1 MNREQLIQQLMRQKG
16 LKNYLEIGVF
26 NGHIFFR
33 VKSRFKLA
41 VDPEFRFSQGRKI
54 LKTILNPFN
63 LYNRYFPMTSDAFFE
78 QEAPAVLA
86 GRQIDLAL
94 IDGMHE
100 YDFALR
106 DVENTLHYLSA
117 GGVIV
122 MHDCNPQTAEAS
134 DSFADWKARN
144 FAGTWNGDVWKT
156 IMLLR
161 TRDDLR
167 VSVLDCDH
175 GLGIVTRG
183 KPEKTLAFSP
193 DEIARFSY
201 ADLEQNRRVWLNLL
215 PAEEAWSLLG
225 LKK

>member
-1 MNREQLIQQLMRQKG
+1 MNREELIQLLMRQKD

-54 LKTILNPFN
+54 LKTLLNPFN

-78 QEAPAVLA
+78 KEAPSVLA
-86 GRQIDLAL
+86 GRQLDLAL

-106 DVENTLHYLSA
+106 DVENTLKYLSA

-122 MHDCNPQTAEAS
+122 MHDCNPQTPEAS
-134 DSFADWKARN
+134 DSFAAWKARD

-183 KPEKTLAFSP
+183 KPEKTLP
-193 DEIARFSY
+193 YRPEEIAGFSY
-201 ADLEQNRRVWLNLL
+201 ADLEKNRREWLNLL
-215 PAEEAWSLLG
+215 PEEEAWPLLG